1 MCGPLFIETWILL
14 RYFNE
19 GIQYGAFF
27 KPLKY
32 NYLVIEGNIGA
43 GKTSLAS
50 MLAEE
55 TGSRLVLEYFSDNP
69 FLAKFYEDPDR
80 YAFQLEL
87 SFLSERYQQIKT
99 ELGHPDLF
107 GQSVISDYFLAKS
120 FIFSKHNLK
129 DDEMKLF
136 EKLFSIINLQAPI
149 PDLYVYLHLPV
160 EILLENIKQR
170 GRDYEKNIKYSYLK
184 EVQEGYFGFFK
195 SQQVMKIV
203 VIDTSRLDFV
213 NNRSHLLQL
222 KKVIFEG
229 DYNTG
234 LNMLIL

>member
-1 MCGPLFIETWILL
+1 M
-14 RYFNE
+14 
-19 GIQYGAFF
+19 
-27 KPLKY
+27 KY
-32 NYLVIEGNIGA
+32 KYLVIEGNIGA

-50 MLAEE
+50 LLAKE
-55 TGSRLVLEYFSDNP
+55 TGSRLVLEAFSDNP

-87 SFLSERYQQIKT
+87 SFLSERYHQIKT

-120 FIFSKHNLK
+120 FIFSKYNLK
-129 DDEMKLF
+129 DDEMRLF
-136 EKLFSIINLQAPI
+136 EKLFSIINLQAPK

-160 EILLENIKQR
+160 EKLLENIQQR
-170 GRDYEKNIKYSYLK
+170 GRSYEKHIKYEYLK

-195 SQQVMKIV
+195 SQQEMKILV
-203 VIDTSRLDFV
+203 LDTSQLDFV
-213 NNRSHLLQL
+213 NNVLDFQQL

-229 DYNTG
+229 EYRVGMNR
-234 LNMLIL
+234 LIL

>member
-1 MCGPLFIETWILL
+1 
-14 RYFNE
+14 
-19 GIQYGAFF
+19 
-27 KPLKY
+27 LKY
-32 NYLVIEGNIGA
+32 KYLVIEGNIGA

-50 MLAEE
+50 LLAEE
-55 TGSRLVLEYFSDNP
+55 TGSRLVLESFSDNP

-87 SFLSERYQQIKT
+87 SFLSERYHQIKT

-136 EKLFSIINLQAPI
+136 EKLFSIIHLQAPR

-160 EILLENIKQR
+160 EQLLENIKLR
-170 GRDYEKNIKYSYLK
+170 GRPYEKHITRNYLR

-195 SQQVMKIV
+195 SQQKMKIL
-203 VIDTSRLDFV
+203 ILDTSRLDFV
-213 NNRSHLLQL
+213 NNLLDFQQL
-222 KKVIFEG
+222 KKVIFDGE
-229 DYNTG
+229 YSVG
-234 LNMLIL
+234 LNRLIL